1 MGDAGLALADMAGVT
16 NPYAR
21 NFIEIG
27 SEFANPF
34 MWAAG
39 SPEVIAKATGVTD
52 AAGNAVKSATTKAA
66 KATTKAVSDATLKA
80 ANKLAPKS

>member
-1 MGDAGLALADMAGVT
+1 MGDAGLALANIAGVT

-66 KATTKAVSDATLKA
+66 KAVGNAAAKA
-80 ANKLAPKS
+80 ASKS